1 MAKVYQMKGVNSSAR
16 QELGQALQFSPEL
29 LPARLELARMLI
41 AGDAPKAALDL
52 LSPPATPT
60 DQTRAL
66 PLISLR
72 NWALF
77 GLGDVANFRKGVSDA
92 LVLGRTPDV
101 LLQNAIVKLQQRDV
115 AGARASIDEALAKN
129 PRDSRPLELLVTT
142 YRVQKQPE
150 AVLPKLREVAAKYPN
165 SPEVQNI
172 LGDWLLSTGDLAKAR
187 EAFSTALKLEPHSV
201 AGAVG
206 LARADAAAGKLDDA
220 RKTLVSMSLLEPGNG
235 TVTLLMGNV
244 EEKSGNLG
252 RALELYTKVLETDPS
267 NVQALNNAAYL
278 LADYA
283 HKPDE
288 ALKYAQ
294 RAKELSPESASVD
307 DTLGWVLYKKGLY
320 SAAITHLEQAS
331 NKLKVQVVPQY
342 HLSMAYFKSG
352 DNRRGSQVLQTAL
365 QRNPNVP
372 EAAMARQ
379 VQAESLKVGR

>member
-1 MAKVYQMKGVNSSAR
+1 
-16 QELGQALQFSPEL
+16 
-29 LPARLELARMLI
+29 
-41 AGDAPKAALDL
+41 
-52 LSPPATPT
+52 
-60 DQTRAL
+60 
-66 PLISLR
+66 
-72 NWALF
+72 
-77 GLGDVANFRKGVSDA
+77 
-92 LVLGRTPDV
+92 
-101 LLQNAIVKLQQRDV
+101 
-115 AGARASIDEALAKN
+115 
-129 PRDSRPLELLVTT
+129 
-142 YRVQKQPE
+142 
-150 AVLPKLREVAAKYPN
+150 
-165 SPEVQNI
+165 
-172 LGDWLLSTGDLAKAR
+172 
-187 EAFSTALKLEPHSV
+187 
-201 AGAVG
+201 
-206 LARADAAAGKLDDA
+206 
-220 RKTLVSMSLLEPGNG
+220 
-235 TVTLLMGNV
+235 
-244 EEKSGNLG
+244 
-252 RALELYTKVLETDPS
+252 LETDPS